1 MVDVTTEEVCIGGG
15 MMTEGSVWM
24 MKWIGEDCDRRI
36 GDYHG
41 RQIGKDGDIRIWEEG
56 DRYIGEEGGK

>member
-1 MVDVTTEEVCIGGG
+1 
-15 MMTEGSVWM
+15 MMTEASVWV
-24 MKWIGEDCDRRI
+24 MKRIGEDCDRWI

-41 RQIGKDGDIRIWEEG
+41 RQIGKDGDIRIWEEI